1 MVPHISYTKN
11 NLKILGPTWA
21 PHVIHAP
28 SSCPTPHLPSLRC
41 SERGGSGP
49 QVEWR
54 TVDNGR
60 EVACGSRRETRE
72 EEWRPEL
79 HDLAPPPPRAAD
91 SSCCVAALIFTSWR
105 WQRRVRS
112 RGTRTAWRRRGPGLE
127 LEAAAAASA
136 GSPTLTPSIRPSAA
150 RSWFVHSP
158 LPLPPVAIPPHPSLP
173 LWSPRRSASVATG
186 ERFVDCERR

>member
-79 HDLAPPPPRAAD
+79 HDLAPPPARRRFLLLRRRIDLHELALATASSQSRDTDSVAPTGPGTRARSRCRRFSGFSNVDAID
-91 SSCCVAALIFTSWR
+91 SSQCCKILVCTQPPPPAPSRHSSPPIPAAVVT
-105 WQRRVRS
+105 QAV
-112 RGTRTAWRRRGPGLE
+112 
-127 LEAAAAASA
+127 
-136 GSPTLTPSIRPSAA
+136 
-150 RSWFVHSP
+150 
-158 LPLPPVAIPPHPSLP
+158 
-173 LWSPRRSASVATG
+173 G
-186 ERFVDCERR
+186 ERSHW